1 MNQVIDQI
9 HKILEQWGIT
19 HRFNFDTHEEANA
32 LLMAL
37 QQPDIDFI
45 ACNPKDNSISI
56 IYKDDPNHIES
67 T

>member
-1 MNQVIDQI
+1 MNEVTDQI

-19 HRFNFDTHEEANA
+19 HHFTFEHPEEANA

-45 ACNPKDNSISI
+45 ACNPKENSVSI
-56 IYKDDPNHIES
+56 VYKDDPNHIES